1 MEQESQDRVPADIT
15 PALYVVATPLGN
27 LADITLRALAVLRG
41 VDVIAAEDTRH
52 TRRLLER
59 YGIDT
64 ELLAAHQHN
73 EAAVAARLAQRV
85 RQGGSVALVTDAGT
99 PALSDPGARIVAAM
113 QAEGLPVIPVPGP
126 SAAVAALSVAGLTDP
141 HFLFYGFLPA
151 KPAARRAAIA
161 GLRPLACA
169 LVFFEAPHRIQE
181 TVADLAAGLEAQ
193 REIVIARELTK
204 IYESIVRLPLGQ
216 APAWLEEDANRR
228 RGEFVLVVSGP
239 PPRAGLDAEAER
251 VLALL
256 LAELPVRQAVKL
268 AAEITGATRNELY
281 QRALELG
288 KEQ

>member
-1 MEQESQDRVPADIT
+1 MEQESQDRAPADIT

-281 QRALELG
+281 QRALELA